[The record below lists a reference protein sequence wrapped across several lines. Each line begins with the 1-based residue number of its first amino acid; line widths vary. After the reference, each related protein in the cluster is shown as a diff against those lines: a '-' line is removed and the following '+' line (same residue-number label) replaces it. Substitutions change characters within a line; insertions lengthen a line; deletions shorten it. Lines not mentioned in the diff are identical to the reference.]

1 MAEWIALV
9 VVLVVIAVLSWWSG
23 GAPDNGPGDEL
34 ARKFRNSG
42 GGMGGL

>member
-1 MAEWIALV
+1 MAEWIALA
-9 VVLVVIAVLSWWSG
+9 VVLVVIAVLSWWSSS
-23 GAPDNGPGDEL
+23 APDVGPGDEL